1 MLGEIPRSG
10 AGVAV
15 LAAQHVANVE
25 DVVPLQQRL
34 LRKSEAMDREVIL
47 RKVDALQR
55 CLQRVESRCLH
66 SGDGL
71 AQHPDA
77 QDIVPLNLMRAVQL
91 RVDIALHWLADLP
104 QAELPTTMGG
114 GFEALAQRGSITPA
128 LALALALRM
137 KQAVGLRNLAIHA
150 YETIDWEIV
159 HAICSSRLGE
169 FRVFAGAAPEQPA

>member
-1 MLGEIPRSG
+1 MLGEIPRRG

-25 DVVPLQQRL
+25 DVVPSQQRL

-91 RVDIALHWLADLP
+91 RVDIALQWPADAP
-104 QAELPTTMGG
+104 QAELPELPTTMGG
-114 GFEALAQRGSITPA
+114 AFEALAQQGSITP
-128 LALALALRM
+128 ALALRM